1 MRKVTLGF
9 LVCLALPCAAQ
20 ASAYSDFN
28 AGLAARNEHDAD
40 GAIRFLSQALAAP
53 DLPAHLRSTA
63 YFSRAQAYGTNKQID
78 LAIADLTSSL
88 ALAPDDF
95 DVLTARASLYQEK
108 KLFDLARAD
117 FTAAIAVR
125 PELIDGYYG
134 HAGVNMAE
142 RKYDDA
148 IKDYDAALAALPGDI
163 DLLLLRGDAAR
174 EAGRYDAAV
183 KDFSDAISANSRYG
197 EAYLLRGRAYLESGD
212 PKSAVSDYE
221 DAIDLNPDDAGL
233 REIAGIAQWEYG
245 NYRDAARNFSKAAA
259 DSGRAAFSY
268 LWLYL
273 ADAKRDAID
282 AELAQDA
289 AKADLR
295 KWPGPLLGLFIGTG
309 SVADVEAAAKQG
321 DAGEQS
327 DHACT
332 VAFFVGE
339 WHLMRKEQAEARTL
353 LVKAAACR
361 PGLPESHAARAEI
374 ARLGP

>member
-9 LVCLALPCAAQ
+9 LACLALPGAAQ
-20 ASAYSDFN
+20 ASAYADFN
-28 AGLAARNEHDAD
+28 AALAARNEHDAD
-40 GAIRFLSQALAAP
+40 GAIRLMSQALAAP
-53 DLPAHLRSTA
+53 DLPAHLRPTA
-63 YFSRAQAYGTNKQID
+63 YFDRAQAYGTNKQVD
-78 LAIADLTSSL
+78 LAIADLTSALSL
-88 ALAPDDF
+88 VPDDF
-95 DVLTARASLYQEK
+95 DVLMARASLYQEK
-108 KLFDLARAD
+108 KLFDRARAD

-163 DLLLLRGDAAR
+163 DLLLLRGDAQR
-174 EAGRYDAAV
+174 EAGRYDAAL
-183 KDFSDAISANSRYG
+183 KDFSDAIAANSRYG
-197 EAYLLRGRAYLESGD
+197 GAYMLRGRAYLESGD
-212 PKSAVSDYE
+212 PKAAVSDYE
-221 DAIDLNPDDAGL
+221 DAIDLDPDDAGL

-245 NYRDAARNFSKAAA
+245 NYRDAVRNFTRAAA
-259 DSGRAAFSY
+259 DPGRATFSY

-273 ADAKRDAID
+273 AKRDEAD
-282 AELAQDA
+282 ADLARDA
-289 AKADLR
+289 AKLDLR
-295 KWPGPLLGLFIGTG
+295 KWPGPVLSLFLGAG

-327 DHACT
+327 DHECSA
-332 VAFFVGE
+332 AFFVGE

-353 LVKAAACR
+353 LAKAAACR